1 MERYREDQREREEGE
16 AARDRLARRTH
27 VRGES
32 NRISRLNRGGR
43 GSLRKYVIE
52 PVNKDTRNRWQA
64 AHFRVRAHAHRGKR
78 KRSAVV
84 VAHRPRFKSRQIYR
98 SVRRR
103 AEATK
108 GMTSRSYARVS
119 AMCVGK
125 EAACW
130 RNEERERERH
140 NGGPEGGKEDTRRG
154 KAPANVPKTIVTN
167 LVPPPAIL
175 GRDSTTDPLPVDD
188 FVVCVCPFLG
198 ETVVVS
204 ARGSN

>member
-1 MERYREDQREREEGE
+1 MRHGRRRYRRSNCRLISFRGEEGE

-130 RNEERERERH
+130 RNEEREREAQRRARRRKGGYAERKSSGECSKNNRH
-140 NGGPEGGKEDTRRG
+140 ESCSSS
-154 KAPANVPKTIVTN
+154 
-167 LVPPPAIL
+167 
-175 GRDSTTDPLPVDD
+175 RDSWPRFNDRSVAGRRFRGVRMPVS
-188 FVVCVCPFLG
+188 G
-198 ETVVVS
+198 
-204 ARGSN
+204 